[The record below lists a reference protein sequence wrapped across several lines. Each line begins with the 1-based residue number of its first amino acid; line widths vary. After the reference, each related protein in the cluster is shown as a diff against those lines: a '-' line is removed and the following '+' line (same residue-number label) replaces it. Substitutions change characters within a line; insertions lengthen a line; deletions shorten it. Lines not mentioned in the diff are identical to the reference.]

1 MNLPPS
7 GPNHSSP
14 DFERQPTLQRSFLNR
29 LLSRED
35 NNLQIVLFLLTIGS
49 TYWVSRSLIYSAA
62 VLTILLAHEM
72 GHYMMCRKHRIAAT
86 LPFFIPM
93 PNIFGTM
100 GAVIAMRQG
109 IPNRK
114 ALFDVAVAGPLSGL
128 IVAIPVIVIGLKN
141 SQIITPGEVGGGLL
155 TMGEPLS
162 FQIIEYLV
170 LGPLPEGKDVLVDS
184 LAYAG
189 WVGLFITGLN
199 LLPVSQLDGGHIAYA
214 LYGKKSRFVFMA
226 AWIVLAISAIF
237 FLPWIVMLILIT
249 VFFKHPPTLDDITPL
264 DSSRKKLGLIM
275 FALFIL
281 TFIPVPIQIG

>member
-7 GPNHSSP
+7 DPNHSPP
-14 DFERQPTLQRSFLNR
+14 DFERQPTFQRSFLNR

-264 DSSRKKLGLIM
+264 DSTRKKLGLIM

>member
-264 DSSRKKLGLIM
+264 DSTRKKLGLIM
-275 FALFIL
+275 FALCIL